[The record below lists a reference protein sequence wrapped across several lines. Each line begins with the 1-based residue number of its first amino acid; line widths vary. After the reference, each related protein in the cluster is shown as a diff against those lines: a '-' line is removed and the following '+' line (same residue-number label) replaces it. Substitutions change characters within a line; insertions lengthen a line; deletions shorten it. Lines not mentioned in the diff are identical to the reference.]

1 MLVPYQNTRGS
12 RFEDSV
18 KVSGAIDPSL
28 APRLP
33 PYVPRLIEFDER
45 DPVFDQES
53 YEMRIRAE
61 ADIMVA
67 LEGEKSDISII
78 YSRLNELSSLIK
90 RQK

>member
-1 MLVPYQNTRGS
+1 M
-12 RFEDSV
+12 
-18 KVSGAIDPSL
+18 KVSGALDPSL

-33 PYVPRLIEFDER
+33 PYVTRLIEFDER